1 MEEMASERKVEVVIS
16 SERGISDSFD
26 SHETHVSQENSS
38 DSIFEKEHEEM
49 ANEKSLQILSST

>member
-38 DSIFEKEHEEM
+38 DSIFEKEH
-49 ANEKSLQILSST
+49 